1 MRFRVRSA
9 IFDCDDNGSLWR
21 HWRGLFSPT
30 AFLLP
35 SFFYHVVCSVFFI
48 LFSFFLFVI
57 LGFSCCLLSLS
68 YRSLSFVITF
78 APMKIFVSILPNRR
92 LQLFFVFI
100 LPRFTFSTLHFDLF
114 NQYFAIR
121 NFMQRHLSLKIRVFH
136 ARCYCMCKN
145 SVPCWWKRA
154 KGTQPGFVYVSVCF
168 FFSVY
173 LVLSLFLF
181 VCLLGCLCLCV
192 SFFSVCTAVCVRL
205 SVSSFSLGT
214 SRQSELIHD
223 RKNNSHYT
231 LFCSDGVQFPAKM

>member
-1 MRFRVRSA
+1 MATLAR
-9 IFDCDDNGSLWR
+9 
-21 HWRGLFSPT
+21 
-30 AFLLP
+30 AFLSHSL
-35 SFFYHVVCSVFFI
+35 SFTF
-48 LFSFFLFVI
+48 FFL
-57 LGFSCCLLSLS
+57 SCCLFCLL
-68 YRSLSFVITF
+68 YIVLFLSFCYSWFLVLF
-78 APMKIFVSILPNRR
+78 ALTLLSFFVFRYHFRSNENISVSILPNRR

-121 NFMQRHLSLKIRVFH
+121 NFMQRHLNFKIRAFH

>member
-1 MRFRVRSA
+1 MGGGVRFRVRSA

-35 SFFYHVVCSVFFI
+35 SFFYQVVCSIFFI
-48 LFSFFLFVI
+48 LFSFFLSCYSWFLVLFALPLLLFFVFRYHFCSNENI
-57 LGFSCCLLSLS
+57 S
-68 YRSLSFVITF
+68 
-78 APMKIFVSILPNRR
+78 VSIPPNRR

-114 NQYFAIR
+114 NQYFEIR

-168 FFSVY
+168 FFCVY

-181 VCLLGCLCLCV
+181 VCLLGCLCLCLI
-192 SFFSVCTAVCVRL
+192 FFCLHSGLCQTVCLLFLSRNFSPVRA
-205 SVSSFSLGT
+205 
-214 SRQSELIHD
+214 H
-223 RKNNSHYT
+223 
-231 LFCSDGVQFPAKM
+231 P

>member
-1 MRFRVRSA
+1 MATLAR
-9 IFDCDDNGSLWR
+9 
-21 HWRGLFSPT
+21 
-30 AFLLP
+30 AFLSHSL
-35 SFFYHVVCSVFFI
+35 SFTFFFYHVVCSVFFI
-48 LFSFFLFVI
+48 LFSFFLSCYSWFLVLFALPLLLFFV
-57 LGFSCCLLSLS
+57 FR
-68 YRSLSFVITF
+68 YHFRSNENIS
-78 APMKIFVSILPNRR
+78 VSIPPNRR

-100 LPRFTFSTLHFDLF
+100 FPRFTFSTLHFDLF
-114 NQYFAIR
+114 NQYFEIR

-145 SVPCWWKRA
+145 SKPCWWKRA

-181 VCLLGCLCLCV
+181 VCLPGCLCLCV
-192 SFFSVCTAVCVRL
+192 SFFSVCTAVCVKL